1 VLCLESIYRQ
11 LLVFPTFLLIAILI
25 SKPYNYRGIMVLSVS
40 ERTFTQEVLES
51 PIPVLVNFEAPWC
64 GLCRIIHPLL
74 LHFKV
79 QCGEQIKLV
88 DVNADDNF
96 KLSNTYRLKSL
107 PTLLL
112 IENGVVRRRLEG
124 FRSREDLLQALEE
137 IKLSYGKSPNVYN
150 NSKTVDLEC
159 RSA

>member
-1 VLCLESIYRQ
+1 
-11 LLVFPTFLLIAILI
+11 
-25 SKPYNYRGIMVLSVS
+25 MVLSVS

-51 PIPVLVNFEAPWC
+51 PVPVLVNFEAPWC

-74 LHFKV
+74 FQFQS

-88 DVNADDNF
+88 RVNADDNF

-112 IENGVVRRRLEG
+112 IENGIVRHRLES
-124 FRSREDLLQALEE
+124 FRGRDDLRLALEE
-137 IKLSYGKSPNVYN
+137 IKLSYTNRPKAYSS
-150 NSKTVDLEC
+150 SKADLEC
-159 RSA
+159 QTV

>member
-1 VLCLESIYRQ
+1 
-11 LLVFPTFLLIAILI
+11 
-25 SKPYNYRGIMVLSVS
+25 MVLSVS

-74 LHFKV
+74 LQFQA
-79 QCGEQIKLV
+79 QCDNGIKLV
-88 DVNADDNF
+88 AVNADQNF
-96 KLSNTYRLKSL
+96 KLSTTYRLKSL

-112 IENGVVRRRLEG
+112 IEKGVIRQRLEG
-124 FRSREDLLQALEE
+124 FRSRDDLRLALEE
-137 IKLSYGKSPNVYN
+137 IKLSCMTNHNTLSITTMP
-150 NSKTVDLEC
+150 DLEC

>member
-1 VLCLESIYRQ
+1 
-11 LLVFPTFLLIAILI
+11 
-25 SKPYNYRGIMVLSVS
+25 MVLSVS

-74 LHFKV
+74 LQFNA
-79 QCGEQIKLV
+79 QCGDQIKLV
-88 DVNADDNF
+88 GVNADDNF
-96 KLSNTYRLKSL
+96 KLANAYRLKSL

-112 IENGVVRRRLEG
+112 VENGIVRQRLEG
-124 FRSREDLLQALEE
+124 FRGRDDLRLALEQ
-137 IKLSYGKSPNVYN
+137 INLTYSNRTKTYN
-150 NSKTVDLEC
+150 SAMTADLEC

>member
-1 VLCLESIYRQ
+1 
-11 LLVFPTFLLIAILI
+11 
-25 SKPYNYRGIMVLSVS
+25 MVLSVS

-74 LHFKV
+74 LQFQA
-79 QCGEQIKLV
+79 QCGEEIKLV
-88 DVNADDNF
+88 GVNADQNF

-112 IENGVVRRRLEG
+112 IEHGIIRHRLEG
-124 FRSREDLLQALEE
+124 FRGREDLRLALEE
-137 IKLSYGKSPNVYN
+137 IKLTYSSSHKSYNSP
-150 NSKTVDLEC
+150 KAADLEY

>member
-1 VLCLESIYRQ
+1 
-11 LLVFPTFLLIAILI
+11 
-25 SKPYNYRGIMVLSVS
+25 MLSVS

-51 PIPVLVNFEAPWC
+51 PLPVLVNFEAPWC

-74 LHFKV
+74 LQFQA

-88 DVNADDNF
+88 GVNADDNF
-96 KLSNTYRLKSL
+96 KLANAYRLKSL

-112 IENGVVRRRLEG
+112 VDNGIVQRRLEG
-124 FRSREDLLQALEE
+124 FRGREDLRLALEE
-137 IKLSYGKSPNVYN
+137 IKITYSNRSKIYN
-150 NSKTVDLEC
+150 NSKTADLEY

>member
-1 VLCLESIYRQ
+1 
-11 LLVFPTFLLIAILI
+11 
-25 SKPYNYRGIMVLSVS
+25 MVLSVS

-74 LHFKV
+74 LQFKDK
-79 QCGEQIKLV
+79 CNEQIKLV
-88 DVNADDNF
+88 NVNADDNF
-96 KLSNTYRLKSL
+96 KLSTKYRLKSL

-112 IENGVVRRRLEG
+112 IENGIVRRRLEG
-124 FRSREDLLQALEE
+124 FRGREDLLQALEE
-137 IKLSYGKSPNVYN
+137 IKLSYDKSSRGYN
-150 NSKTVDLEC
+150 TPTTVDLGC

>member
-1 VLCLESIYRQ
+1 
-11 LLVFPTFLLIAILI
+11 
-25 SKPYNYRGIMVLSVS
+25 MVLSVS

-74 LHFKV
+74 LQFQA

-88 DVNADDNF
+88 GVNADQNF

-112 IENGVVRRRLEG
+112 IENGTIQHRLEG
-124 FRSREDLLQALEE
+124 FRGRDDLRLALEE
-137 IKLSYGKSPNVYN
+137 IKASYSQRSQTYNSP
-150 NSKTVDLEC
+150 KALDLGC
-159 RSA
+159 RKA

>member
-1 VLCLESIYRQ
+1 
-11 LLVFPTFLLIAILI
+11 
-25 SKPYNYRGIMVLSVS
+25 MVLSVS

-74 LHFKV
+74 LQFQT

-88 DVNADDNF
+88 GVNADQNF
-96 KLSNTYRLKSL
+96 KLSTTYRLKSL

-112 IENGVVRRRLEG
+112 IENGTIQYRLEG
-124 FRSREDLLQALEE
+124 FRGREDLRLALEE
-137 IKLSYGKSPNVYN
+137 IKLSYSKRYSTYSNA
-150 NSKTVDLEC
+150 KTVDLGC
-159 RSA
+159 R